1 MKTIVL
7 TAHHDEE
14 VTTRLMG
21 MGVAAVLFKP
31 VDPGELAAKVT
42 ELLAG

>member
-1 MKTIVL
+1 
-7 TAHHDEE
+7 
-14 VTTRLMG
+14 

-42 ELLAG
+42 ELLADSHSKVRMPGSFR